1 MKLNVKA
8 FAFTCALVWGLG
20 VFALAW
26 WVIAFDGAG
35 GNVPLLGLMYRGFTF
50 TPMGSVIGLLWAL
63 PDGLLLGALV
73 AWLYN
78 RLSAATSSPAAS

>member
-26 WVIAFDGAG
+26 WVIAFDGTG
-35 GNVPLLGLMYRGFTF
+35 GSVPLLGLMYRGFTF

-63 PDGLLLGALV
+63 PDGLILGALV

-78 RLSAATSSPAAS
+78 RLGATTSRPAAS